1 MLSLTSPEF
10 TQKYMRTRRGNE
22 ENMKTTKK
30 LVAFLLTFAL
40 SMSMFGANVFVK
52 ADTESTKDTITVNLK
67 VEDVDSTLIS
77 EKVTLSKNE
86 LESLNNTFV
95 VESGSVESG
104 TVEIPSITSTDFTA
118 AHALAKY
125 VTDNSKEPAKDLA
138 FKYGNPSYIKGEK
151 DLDYYVYWS
160 YRVNNI
166 APADENFYG
175 YNFNACPVKDG
186 DTIVLFRQACYDP
199 NAGDWG
205 AYTNYSWF
213 DKEVYETVVNQP
225 VSVTY
230 SKDDG
235 WGYGT
240 YAVGNET
247 VSVYNGTTLVKET
260 ATNESGSVELS
271 FEEPGTYT
279 ITGQKLTEAGV
290 PENSHAS
297 AVIEVKGAVTP
308 SPSPSTVPT
317 ATPSASPSA
326 APSTAPSVSPS
337 AAPTEAPAKV
347 KKPAFPKKVKATVK
361 KKKVT
366 FSWKKVKT
374 ANGYEISVSKK
385 NKKNFKKI
393 AVTKKTKLTKK
404 FKKGTFYVKVRSYV
418 KTGGKKVYSK
428 YSKTIKI
435 KVK

>member
-1 MLSLTSPEF
+1 
-10 TQKYMRTRRGNE
+10 
-22 ENMKTTKK
+22 MKTTKK

-40 SMSMFGANVFVK
+40 SISMFGTNVNVK
-52 ADTESTKDTITVNLK
+52 ADTENTNDTITVNLK

-95 VESGSVESG
+95 VESGSVESQ
-104 TVEIPSITSTDFTA
+104 TLEQIPSITSTDFTA

-125 VTDNSKEPAKDLA
+125 VAGNSKEPANDLA
-138 FKYGNPSYIKGEK
+138 FLYGNPSYIKGQKES
-151 DLDYYVYWS
+151 DYYSFWS

-166 APADENFYG
+166 SPADENFMG
-175 YNFNACPVKDG
+175 YNFTECPVKDG

-213 DKEVYETVVNQP
+213 DKETYETAVNQP

-240 YAVGNET
+240 YAVANET
-247 VSVYNGTTLVKET
+247 VSVYNGTTLIKEA

-271 FEEPGTYT
+271 FEQPGTYI
-279 ITGQKLTEAGV
+279 ITGCKLTKEGM

-297 AVIEVKGAVTP
+297 AVVEVTENTAP
-308 SPSPSTVPT
+308 SPSPTALPTNEPVVSPTVSP
-317 ATPSASPSA
+317 AISPSA
-326 APSTAPSVSPS
+326 LPAETP
-337 AAPTEAPAKV
+337 AAV
-347 KKPAFPKKVKATVK
+347 KKPAVPKKVKATVK

-374 ANGYEISVSKK
+374 ANGYEISISKK
-385 NKKNFKKI
+385 KKKNFKKL

-404 FKKGTFYVKVRSYV
+404 FKKGTFYAKVRSYV

-428 YSKTIKI
+428 YSKTIQI